1 MALASLEG
9 AVAARER
16 GSVGDDSQS
25 GMADVR
31 PSGGSRAEDKGAI
44 EAMKQISST
53 EKLTDEHISIH
64 GHRIGYRRGG
74 QGPVLL
80 LLHGIA
86 GSSLT
91 WVPAMSLLQTDY
103 TVLAPDFPGHGASEK
118 PLGDYSL
125 GNLASAMRDFLNLLG
140 IDRATVVGQ
149 SFGGGVALQ
158 FAYQFPE
165 RCERLVLVDAGGLG
179 REVNWILRLAT
190 LPGAEYVMPAL
201 FPAFVQSWGD
211 SVIKFFGGRGFR
223 NDEAVEMW
231 RSYKS
236 LTEGESRRRLRSYHT
251 VRDRPGRAVGE
262 RRRPPLSGR
271 AHADAHRLGR
281 PRQDHSAPPCP
292 PSARGHPQQQVG
304 GDGGGGPLP
313 PRGGARPLR
322 RDPEGLPA
330 YHGAQQVR
338 AGGAA
343 RLAAPGPA
351 EREGAYEHHIC

>member
-1 MALASLEG
+1 
-9 AVAARER
+9 
-16 GSVGDDSQS
+16 
-25 GMADVR
+25 
-31 PSGGSRAEDKGAI
+31 
-44 EAMKQISST
+44 MKPTNST
-53 EKLTDEHISIH
+53 EKFAVEYIPIH
-64 GHRIGYRRGG
+64 GHQIGYRRGG

-91 WVPAMSLLQTDY
+91 WVPAMRLLQSDY
-103 TVLAPDFPGHGASEK
+103 TVLAPDFLGHGASEK

-125 GNLASAMRDFLNLLG
+125 GNLATVMRDFLNLLG

-149 SFGGGVALQ
+149 SFGGGVAMQ

-201 FPAFVQSWGD
+201 FPAFVGNWGD
-211 SVIKFFGGRGFR
+211 SVVKFFGGRGFR
-223 NDEAVEMW
+223 NAEAVEMW
-231 RSYKS
+231 RSYRS
-236 LTEGESRRRLRSYHT
+236 LTEGESRRAFVRTMRSVIDPGGQSVSAADRLY
-251 VRDRPGRAVGE
+251 
-262 RRRPPLSGR
+262 LSR
-271 AHADAHRLGR
+271 THADAHRLGR
-281 PRQDHSAPPCP
+281 PRQDHSARPCL

-304 GDGGGGPLP
+304 GDAGGGPLP
-313 PRGGARPLR
+313 PGGGARPLR

-330 YHGAQQVR
+330 YNGAQQIR
-338 AGGAA
+338 PRGAA

-351 EREGAYEHHIC
+351 GRGRAEKRHAC

>member
-1 MALASLEG
+1 
-9 AVAARER
+9 
-16 GSVGDDSQS
+16 
-25 GMADVR
+25 
-31 PSGGSRAEDKGAI
+31 
-44 EAMKQISST
+44 MKQITSID
-53 EKLTDEHISIH
+53 KFAVEHISIH
-64 GHRIGYRRGG
+64 GHQIGYRRGG

-91 WVPAMSLLQTDY
+91 WVPAMRLLHSDY

-201 FPAFVQSWGD
+201 FPAFVGNWGD
-211 SVIKFFGGRGFR
+211 SVVKFFGGRGFR

-236 LTEGESRRRLRSYHT
+236 LTEGESRRAFVRTIRSVIDPGGQSVSAADRLY
-251 VRDRPGRAVGE
+251 
-262 RRRPPLSGR
+262 
-271 AHADAHRLGR
+271 
-281 PRQDHSAPPCP
+281 
-292 PSARGHPQQQVG
+292 
-304 GDGGGGPLP
+304 
-313 PRGGARPLR
+313 
-322 RDPEGLPA
+322 
-330 YHGAQQVR
+330 
-338 AGGAA
+338 
-343 RLAAPGPA
+343 LAAHTPTLIVWGDHDRIIPLDHAYLAHEAIPNSRLEVMEGVGHYPHVEEPVRFVEILRDFLHTTEPSKFDSEALLDLLRQGPQDETA
-351 EREGAYEHHIC
+351 LTNTTSVDPQF

>member
-1 MALASLEG
+1 MAN
-9 AVAARER
+9 
-16 GSVGDDSQS
+16 
-25 GMADVR
+25 VR
-31 PSGGSRAEDKGAI
+31 PSSGRRAGDNGPI
-44 EAMKQISST
+44 EAMKQITSID
-53 EKLTDEHISIH
+53 KFAVEHISIH
-64 GHRIGYRRGG
+64 GHQIGYRRGG

-91 WVPAMSLLQTDY
+91 WVPAMRLLHSDY

-201 FPAFVQSWGD
+201 FPAFVGNWGD
-211 SVIKFFGGRGFR
+211 SVVKFFGGRGFR

-236 LTEGESRRRLRSYHT
+236 LTEGESRRAFVRTIRSVIDPGGQSVSAADRLY
-251 VRDRPGRAVGE
+251 
-262 RRRPPLSGR
+262 
-271 AHADAHRLGR
+271 
-281 PRQDHSAPPCP
+281 
-292 PSARGHPQQQVG
+292 
-304 GDGGGGPLP
+304 
-313 PRGGARPLR
+313 
-322 RDPEGLPA
+322 
-330 YHGAQQVR
+330 
-338 AGGAA
+338 
-343 RLAAPGPA
+343 LAAHTPTLIVWGDHDRIIPLDHAYLAHEAIPNSRLEVMEGVGHYPHVEEPVRFVEILRDFLHTTEPSKFDSEALLDLLRQGPQDETA
-351 EREGAYEHHIC
+351 LTNTTSVDPQF